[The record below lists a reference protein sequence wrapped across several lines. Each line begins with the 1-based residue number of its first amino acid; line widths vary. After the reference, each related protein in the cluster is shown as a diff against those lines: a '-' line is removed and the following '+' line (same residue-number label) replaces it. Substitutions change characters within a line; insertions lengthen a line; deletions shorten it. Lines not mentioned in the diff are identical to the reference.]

1 VINFRL
7 LKLSDPMLW
16 ASVAGLITAGFLAI
30 LSATY
35 RMQMRAGLDPFIFV
49 KRHFAAFLVALVGLG
64 LFSYF
69 DYRHLKKMAP
79 YFYVLALLLLVSI
92 LFSGAGAG
100 GAQRWL
106 QLGPFSFQ
114 PSEISKLALI
124 VALAAFLSE
133 RKKIQNIWEIGYVL
147 ALVGFP
153 FFLVFKQPDL
163 GTALVFLA
171 ILVGMLA
178 ASEASPG
185 LLIIIVTPM
194 VSILL
199 RPLFYLWLVYLLA
212 LILALFL
219 SRAKIWDWG
228 LILGLNIGVGGALP
242 FIWTM
247 LKSYQRQRIT
257 AFLNPAADPYGAG
270 YHALQSKIAIGSGW
284 IFGKGFLQGSQT
296 QLQFIPEQFSD
307 FVFSVIGEEFGFVG
321 SAIILGLFGLL
332 IWRILAIASQ
342 ARDPFGKMLA
352 SGVAVM
358 IVSHVLA
365 NMGMAMGILPVVGIP
380 LPFLSYGGS
389 SLFMNF
395 IAVGIVQ
402 SIAMRRQKLFF

>member
-1 VINFRL
+1 MINFRL
-7 LKLSDPMLW
+7 LKLSDSVLW
-16 ASVAGLITAGFLAI
+16 SSVAGLIMAGFLAI

-49 KRHFAAFLVALVGLG
+49 KRHFIAFLVAMAGLAI
-64 LFSYF
+64 FAYF
-69 DYRHLKKMAP
+69 DYRHLKRVAP
-79 YFYVLALLLLVSI
+79 YFYVLALLLLVFI
-92 LFSGAGAG
+92 LFSGAGTG

-124 VALAAFLSE
+124 MALAAFLSE
-133 RKKIQNIWEIGYVL
+133 RKKIKNIWETGYVL
-147 ALVGFP
+147 ALFGFP
-153 FFLVFKQPDL
+153 FLLVFKQPDL

-185 LLIIIVTPM
+185 LLIIIVTPLF
-194 VSILL
+194 SILL
-199 RPLFYLWLVYLLA
+199 RPLFYLWLVYLAA
-212 LILALFL
+212 LVLALFL
-219 SRAKIWDWG
+219 SRAKIWDW
-228 LILGLNIGVGGALP
+228 IVIPGLNIGVGVALP

-247 LKSYQRQRIT
+247 LKSYQRQRII

-270 YHALQSKIAIGSGW
+270 YHALQSKIAIGSGGL
-284 IFGKGFLQGSQT
+284 FGRGFLQGSQT

-307 FVFSVIGEEFGFVG
+307 FVFSVIGEEFGFIG
-321 SAIILGLFGLL
+321 SALILALFGLL
-332 IWRILAIASQ
+332 IWRMLAIAFQ
-342 ARDPFGKMLA
+342 ARDSFGKMLA

-358 IVSHVLA
+358 IGFHVLA
-365 NMGMAMGILPVVGIP
+365 NMGMALGILPVVGIP

-389 SLFMNF
+389 SLFMNLA
-395 IAVGIVQ
+395 AVGIVQ